1 MSEYENEGFIIRIA
15 AQMVSGLQ
23 KLSAVEHWKRLGEA
37 VLRIRN
43 EAPSDETLRRNANLW
58 IDWFIVLKWV
68 FVGVLIWK
76 MEDGWLAGTAVC
88 YLLFFN
94 AFSYFFYHGWGS
106 DLTPPKLDPE
116 ETIKRDRRRLVSFL
130 LAFLFSILGFSYLY
144 AAQIPLRLDW
154 PTSQN
159 WLDALFLSVS
169 NSFTLTY
176 EGFQPKDQLARGVL
190 LLQLMNV
197 FLFLTVLIG
206 NAIPSI
212 GRSEPK

>member
-15 AQMVSGLQ
+15 ALGISSLQ
-23 KLSAVEHWKRLGEA
+23 KLSAVEHWKRLGETI
-37 VLRIRN
+37 LRYRC
-43 EAPSDETLRRNANLW
+43 ATPSDEILRKSANLW
-58 IDWFIVLKWV
+58 IDWFIVLKWI
-68 FVGVLIWK
+68 FVAVLIWK
-76 MEDGWLAGTAVC
+76 MAGGWVSGIAVC

-106 DLTPPKLDPE
+106 NFVPPKLTPE
-116 ETIKRDRRRLVSFL
+116 ETVRRDRRRLVSFL
-130 LAFLFSILGFSYLY
+130 LAFLFSIFGFSYLY
-144 AAQIPLRLDW
+144 AVQIPLHLDW
-154 PTSQN
+154 PTSPN
-159 WLDALFLSVS
+159 RLDAVLLSVS

-212 GRSEPK
+212 GRSEPR